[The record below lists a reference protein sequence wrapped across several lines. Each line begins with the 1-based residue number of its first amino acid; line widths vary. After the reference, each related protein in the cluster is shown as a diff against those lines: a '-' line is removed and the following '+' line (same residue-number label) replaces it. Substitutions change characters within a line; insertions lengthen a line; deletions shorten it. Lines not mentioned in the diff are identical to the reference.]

1 MTVAVKSKPLNIKNP
16 EDYRLART
24 LADQTGQTLTETVI
38 QALRDRL
45 QRNCAAQPGR
55 DLVAEMKA
63 IADRVSALPMLDR
76 RSEDEILGYNEHG
89 FLE

>member
-1 MTVAVKSKPLNIKNP
+1 MTMAVKSKPLNIKDP
-16 EDYRLART
+16 EAYRLART
-24 LADQTGQTLTETVI
+24 LADQTGLTLTETVI

-45 QRNCAAQPGR
+45 QRNSAVQPGR

-63 IADRVSALPMLDR
+63 IADRVSALPVLDN

-89 FLE
+89 VFE